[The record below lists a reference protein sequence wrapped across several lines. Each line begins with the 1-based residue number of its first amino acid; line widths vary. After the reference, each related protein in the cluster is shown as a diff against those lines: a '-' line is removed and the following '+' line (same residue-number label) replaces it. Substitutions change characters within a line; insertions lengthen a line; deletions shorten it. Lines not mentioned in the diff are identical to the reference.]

1 MHGPPSLNLPEWIE
15 PPWFC
20 SEAADGRFRCLAAQG
35 DEAPVGENDPQ
46 RPLPAPPNNR
56 AVGLAVVKRFEIPE
70 GKSEVSHLSRFYL

>member
-1 MHGPPSLNLPEWIE
+1 MHGPLSQVLPELIE
-15 PPWFC
+15 PPRFC

-56 AVGLAVVKRFEIPE
+56 AVGLAVVKRFGVP
-70 GKSEVSHLSRFYL
+70 